1 MWTREKEAELV
12 NSMAEA
18 VERRRLP
25 ASGAEADVYR
35 LAGQLLKTRYRQAA
49 AFLDSAAHA
58 FYSAENVAPRS
69 YPQVVADGLV
79 SDVARLRNL
88 LEKRMNGVSSW

>member
-12 NSMAEA
+12 NSMVEA
-18 VERRRLP
+18 VERQRLP
-25 ASGAEADVYR
+25 TSRAEADVYR
-35 LAGQLLKTRYRQAA
+35 LTGQLLKTRYRQAA
-49 AFLDSAAHA
+49 AFLDNAASA
-58 FYSAENVAPRS
+58 FYSAEHISPRP

-88 LEKRMNGVSSW
+88 LEKRMSGVSSW